1 MVFLSLLCSP
11 EACFSIQPVLDFKMD
26 LRSYHCSAQN
36 PSQGLSISGR
46 GKARGLAMIN
56 QPKLIWCPTPRLPS
70 SSAFLS
76 LTHSLQ
82 PLWSSCCSQ
91 ICRLLGLTLAVQWLR
106 LPASRAGAVGL
117 IPGQRTKISHVALD
131 GQKEPPKT
139 NKQKLV
145 NAYLRVSEFS

>member
-1 MVFLSLLCSP
+1 MVFLSLLYSP
-11 EACFSIQPVLDFKMD
+11 TAYFSIQSVLDFKMD
-26 LRSYHCSAQN
+26 LRSYHSSAQN

-82 PLWSSCCSQ
+82 LLWSSCYSQ
-91 ICRLLGLTLAVQWLR
+91 ICKLLGLTLAVQWLR
-106 LPASRAGAVGL
+106 LHASSAGAVGL
-117 IPGQRTKISHVALD
+117 IPGQRTKISHVAVD
-131 GQKEPPKT
+131 GQKKTQKT
-139 NKQKLV
+139 NKKLV